1 MRSYLIFPAWA
12 MLAAAHFTLEYPE
25 SRGFDEDTL
34 DKFPCGGQNDISE
47 IRTPYP
53 LSNGV
58 IALKMGHIK
67 SRVQVTIAL
76 DSDPTTAFNTVL
88 RPTFQET
95 GLGKFCMTGISI
107 PTSLNVQEGMNATIQ
122 VLTSGDDDGGL
133 YNCADIV
140 FSAAAPVPV
149 TDDCQNATSIKAS
162 GFMPGNANESM
173 SANDG
178 SKGDKDDDDKGDK
191 KSGAFQIQKIGFGG
205 STVIGLATL
214 ITIFL

>member
-1 MRSYLIFPAWA
+1 SCRIRHEVTVYLHLYSPLYIPLRVSALFKQKMRSYLIFPAWA

-76 DSDPTTAFNTVL
+76 DSDPTTAFNTRLASHISGDRPRKVL
-88 RPTFQET
+88 HD
-95 GLGKFCMTGISI
+95 GKFSI
-107 PTSLNVQEGMNATIQ
+107 PTSLNVQGGGMASRPVPTSATIA
-122 VLTSGDDDGGL
+122 G
-133 YNCADIV
+133 AD
-140 FSAAAPVPV
+140 STAPVSCLTPRRLSR
-149 TDDCQNATSIKAS
+149 QR
-162 GFMPGNANESM
+162 
-173 SANDG
+173 
-178 SKGDKDDDDKGDK
+178 
-191 KSGAFQIQKIGFGG
+191 
-205 STVIGLATL
+205 
-214 ITIFL
+214 